1 METPLGKDHET
12 TMNDLAAVS
21 EAPTEAPDLTKQGE
35 EILAEAEARLLA
47 LFMQPAGQTTDNW
60 PPAWAASLALLRA
73 ARSTWKANGHN
84 QRQSHDHLRLIRRQ
98 IQIQE
103 RVAAFL
109 KPTAQLLAN
118 AAVELA
124 ACRLLLPGEPRA
136 VEKGL
141 ASLENELR
149 AGLEALR
156 WLMSDLQTPP
166 LLQELGLAATLT
178 RYAQRFAECYGIR
191 LSVSSPANLPRLP
204 GTVELAV
211 FRIIQ
216 EGLRNV
222 AQHARASHVQITL
235 ARQDHGLVVEIS
247 DDGRGFAPTDLVDA
261 NGLIDMQEWAELL
274 HGRLLITSAPGQG
287 TRLTL
292 RVPAD
297 VA

>member
-1 METPLGKDHET
+1 
-12 TMNDLAAVS
+12 MNDLAAVS

-47 LFMQPAGQTTDNW
+47 LFMQPAGQTTGIW
-60 PPAWAASLALLRA
+60 PPSWAASLALLRA
-73 ARSTWKANGHN
+73 ARSAWKTNGHDH
-84 QRQSHDHLRLIRRQ
+84 RQPQDHLRLIRRQ
-98 IQIQE
+98 EQIQE
-103 RVAAFL
+103 RVAGSL
-109 KPTAQLLAN
+109 KSTAQLLAN

-124 ACRLLLPGEPRA
+124 ACRLLLPGEPHA

-156 WLMSDLQTPP
+156 WLVNDLQAPL

-178 RYAQRFAECYGIR
+178 RYAQRFSECHGVR
-191 LSVSSPANLPRLP
+191 MSVSSPVNLPRLP
-204 GTVELAV
+204 ITVELAV
-211 FRIIQ
+211 FRVIQ

-235 ARQDHGLVVEIS
+235 AREDHGLVVEIS
-247 DDGRGFAPTDLVDA
+247 DDGRGFAPANLVDA

-274 HGRLLITSAPGQG
+274 HGRLLITSALGQG